1 LTGPFLIDTN
11 IAIHLRDGLE
21 SVLAK
26 MTEHRGAVALSA
38 LSLAELQRGLHKS
51 PEDQARRRAR
61 LATILLS
68 IPVLSFDAA
77 AAEVYGRVIRA
88 IGCGAIGWV
97 KGRDFDRMIASH
109 AISSGRA
116 LVTANSADFR
126 DIPGLRIEDWT
137 VAS

>member
-1 LTGPFLIDTN
+1 LTRQFLIDAN
-11 IAIHLRDGLE
+11 IGIHLRDGLE

-26 MTEHRGAVALSA
+26 MTEHRGVVALSA

-77 AAEVYGRVIRA
+77 AAEAYGRVI
-88 IGCGAIGWV
+88 GAVGWV
-97 KGRDFDRMIASH
+97 KGRDFDRMIASQ
-109 AISSGRA
+109 
-116 LVTANSADFR
+116 
-126 DIPGLRIEDWT
+126 
-137 VAS
+137 